1 MVVHPDGGGD
11 LANTAVAAAQETRYL
26 IEPEPI
32 EKAADRGAAL
42 GSKPPIEVVKSA
54 AEGRGHST
62 GRQSGEAL
70 AYRDRSHRCRDR
82 TVGAPLV
89 APVHGPFEPREET
102 EDEGRRLDGII
113 IATSA
118 LLVEGK
124 EPALH
129 EREIAGAE
137 HGVSRPGHRLNRFE
151 VDREADRADRAG
163 LFKAMSL
170 TGRDH
175 QDRSAIDREG
185 AHTEMLHA
193 RSTKIQEDLGEPV
206 EMLPEFLDPR
216 HVLVQSDPA
225 DRESRPANLQV
236 LEEDGL
242 EFLGLHEIDIGFVLI
257 EAKIVSLF
265 RLEFASLFFMI
276 TDPADL
282 KPSTT
287 WEETVWSR
295 TPEETL
301 VDHVTNSRLCVATLL
316 PFRDGKPD
324 WEGFE
329 NSIRWMI
336 SCAEAAGVEIAFV
349 LNADTGYIFNLSLD
363 LYGEVIRRFRAA
375 FPEPT
380 IICGSTATG
389 ASGDTFQPDW
399 YRPHFEIA
407 QSFNKVEMM
416 IMTSKLL
423 NELGTEKRR
432 DAYFEIAEMLTVPGI
447 VHALEPAFVPW
458 ATPYGPWLLHELA
471 NHPRFVGG
479 KISTLDEPHFL
490 YWASMCRDL
499 KLDFAPHS
507 GDDFGIAS
515 AIKMGLPLLIGAGVS
530 ACPLICEAKRM
541 WTCDPLDTRVF
552 KLFEAF
558 QSLEDAVFRL
568 DARGSAAAYKH
579 STAHVL
585 KLLGLI
591 ASSEIHPD
599 CPDIRPA
606 DEADRMREALVRPLR
621 IAERLGIG
629 NFRLA

>member
-1 MVVHPDGGGD
+1 MLPPFAAQVEQD
-11 LANTAVAAAQETRYL
+11 LAEAVDVL
-26 IEPEPI
+26 
-32 EKAADRGAAL
+32 
-42 GSKPPIEVVKSA
+42 
-54 AEGRGHST
+54 AE
-62 GRQSGEAL
+62 A
-70 AYRDRSHRCRDR
+70 
-82 TVGAPLV
+82 
-89 APVHGPFEPREET
+89 
-102 EDEGRRLDGII
+102 
-113 IATSA
+113 
-118 LLVEGK
+118 
-124 EPALH
+124 
-129 EREIAGAE
+129 
-137 HGVSRPGHRLNRFE
+137 
-151 VDREADRADRAG
+151 
-163 LFKAMSL
+163 
-170 TGRDH
+170 
-175 QDRSAIDREG
+175 
-185 AHTEMLHA
+185 
-193 RSTKIQEDLGEPV
+193 
-206 EMLPEFLDPR
+206 LDPR
-216 HVLVQSDPA
+216 HVLVQGDST
-225 DRESRPANLQV
+225 DRESGPADAEI

-242 EFLGLHEIDIGFVLI
+242 EFACSHEIDIGFVRI
-257 EAKIVSLF
+257 DAKKFSL
-265 RLEFASLFFMI
+265 LSVGFASVDSMI
-276 TDPADL
+276 SDPADL

-287 WEETVWSR
+287 WEETAWAH
-295 TPEETL
+295 TPEEAL
-301 VDHVTNSRLCVATLL
+301 ADHDSDPRLCVATLL

-336 SCAEAAGVEIAFV
+336 ACAEAAGVEIAFV

-363 LYGEVIRRFRAA
+363 LYGEVICRFRAA

-380 IICGSTATG
+380 ILCGSTAVG
-389 ASGDTFQPDW
+389 ASGEAFKPEW

-407 QSFNKVEMM
+407 QSFDKVEMM

-447 VHALEPAFVPW
+447 VHALEPVFVPW

-471 NHPRFVGG
+471 NHPKFVGG

-499 KLDFAPHS
+499 RLDFAPHS

-541 WTCDPLDTRVF
+541 WTTTPLDTRVY

-606 DEADRMREALVRPLR
+606 DEAERMREALVRPLR
-621 IAERLGIG
+621 IAERLGIK
-629 NFRLA
+629 NFKLA